1 MVFHEDVSHWRF
13 AFTFHA
19 QGLITPMVSFLMV
32 SVLRHLPNE
41 TDRKVIGGTLDT
53 GSGFPNPFGDV
64 ACVNFG
70 NNLDS
75 SDVSDRL
82 GAVANLRVGLI
93 DGHRLSQEC
102 LVRAFDELRPQLK
115 ITTFS
120 RARECID
127 QKCAGLNLI
136 LYCAHAYEAQ
146 ECSLIQEVT
155 ALRKAFPSIPLI
167 VMSDAGDAY
176 QQRTI
181 RTMLK
186 SGAQGFIPARTT
198 SIAMTYAAIRF
209 VAAGGT
215 FAPLLTNQPERDPA
229 VPEAA
234 RGARLTSRQLAV
246 LSHMQQGKANKNIAY
261 ELGMSQST
269 VKVHVR
275 NIMRKMG
282 ATNRTEAAFK
292 AQKIWGGREFV
303 KTECP

>member
-1 MVFHEDVSHWRF
+1 M
-13 AFTFHA
+13 
-19 QGLITPMVSFLMV
+19 
-32 SVLRHLPNE
+32 
-41 TDRKVIGGTLDT
+41 DT
-53 GSGFPNPFGDV
+53 GSRIFPNSPVDAAFL
-64 ACVNFG
+64 NFG
-70 NNLDS
+70 NNLENS
-75 SDVSDRL
+75 GCSDRL
-82 GAVANLRVGLI
+82 DAIGNLRVGLI
-93 DGHRLSQEC
+93 DDHRLSQEC
-102 LVRAFDELRPQLK
+102 LARAFDGLHPQLE

-120 RARECID
+120 RVRECID
-127 QKCAGLNLI
+127 QNCASLNLI
-136 LYCAHAYEAQ
+136 LYCAHAYDIQ
-146 ECSLIQEVT
+146 ESSPIQEVA
-155 ALRKAFPSIPLI
+155 ALREAFPSIPLI

-176 QQRTI
+176 RQRTI

-215 FAPLLTNQPERDPA
+215 FALFDTLLTNQPERDPA
-229 VPEAA
+229 VPDAA
-234 RGARLTSRQLAV
+234 RGGRLTSRQLAV

-292 AQKIWGGREFV
+292 AQKIWGGKEFV
-303 KTECP
+303 KTDCL